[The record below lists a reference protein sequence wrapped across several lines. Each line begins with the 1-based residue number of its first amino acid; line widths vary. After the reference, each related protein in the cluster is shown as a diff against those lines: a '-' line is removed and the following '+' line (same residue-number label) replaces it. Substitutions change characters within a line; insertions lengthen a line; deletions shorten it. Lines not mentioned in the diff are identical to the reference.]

1 VTSRIAALAV
11 AALAIALVLAQDVY
25 PRTPLYHTWQY
36 ALALAIALVI
46 LLAYANGARRGA
58 DGAAGKRLLVAVAG
72 AVVVG
77 VAGMASGL
85 LGPDTAP
92 VIGTPGTVTPIPALG
107 AAAFFAPADAA
118 ALARGSAGVTVR
130 RRGAPEI
137 VLAPGSR
144 RLTGESLL
152 YLEPHPAAFVEAFG
166 AHGDRL
172 TVTQP
177 AGASFL
183 SPVLLFREQQ
193 RIGEFDVP
201 FDTFAVPARHRV
213 LRAIYFRP
221 DQLQR
226 FTHAGAVADPTRP
239 ALILTASDDAGKQL
253 GITLVSSG
261 HTVELAGIRVRAA
274 VGSYPALAVAAA
286 PATWALVSGIIL
298 FVAGVVWSTLRRGG
312 RDAATAVQP
321 PADVAAELGSARLT

>member
-1 VTSRIAALAV
+1 VTL
-11 AALAIALVLAQDVY
+11 
-25 PRTPLYHTWQY
+25 
-36 ALALAIALVI
+36 
-46 LLAYANGARRGA
+46 
-58 DGAAGKRLLVAVAG
+58 
-72 AVVVG
+72 
-77 VAGMASGL
+77 
-85 LGPDTAP
+85 
-92 VIGTPGTVTPIPALG
+92 
-107 AAAFFAPADAA
+107 
-118 ALARGSAGVTVR
+118 R
-130 RRGAPEI
+130 RRGAPELA
-137 VLAPGSR
+137 LAPGSP

-152 YLEPHPAAFVEAFG
+152 YLEARPASYVEAFG
-166 AHGDRL
+166 AHGDHL

-177 AGASFL
+177 TGASFL

-221 DQLQR
+221 HQLQR

-261 HTVELAGIRVRAA
+261 QTVELGGIRVRAA
-274 VGSYPALAVAAA
+274 IGSYPALAVAAA

-298 FVAGVVWSTLRRGG
+298 FIAGFVWSTLRRSG
-312 RDAATAVQP
+312 RDAISAVQP
-321 PADVAAELGSARLT
+321 AADVAPDLGSARLT